1 MLEHLNHSS
10 LARFLDSNTS
20 FINAWQRDLRELL
33 SSETQFLLFTH
44 KLHAILE
51 RGSLADRSFFDFSK
65 VFDKVTHK
73 LLLLKLSKLSTSTWM
88 YLTGFNVSH
97 YSLQFV
103 TFNCS
108 SFSLTPVKSAV
119 PQGSVLRSLLL
130 LIYINHLPS
139 SFRPHFAYL
148 QTTV

>member
-65 VFDKVTHK
+65 DFDKVTHK
-73 LLLLKLSKLSTSTWM
+73 LLLLKLSKLNID
-88 YLTGFNVSH
+88 LD
-97 YSLQFV
+97 
-103 TFNCS
+103 
-108 SFSLTPVKSAV
+108 
-119 PQGSVLRSLLL
+119 VLNW
-130 LIYINHLPS
+130 I
-139 SFRPHFAYL
+139 
-148 QTTV
+148 